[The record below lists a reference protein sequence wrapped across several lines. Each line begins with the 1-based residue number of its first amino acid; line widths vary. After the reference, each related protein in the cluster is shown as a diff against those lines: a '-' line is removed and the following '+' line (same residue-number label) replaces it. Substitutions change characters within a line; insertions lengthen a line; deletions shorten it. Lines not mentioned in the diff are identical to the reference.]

1 MLDFLLKSLT
11 EKLSL
16 KLINN
21 LESLDNG
28 KFKKISSDNI
38 CLKFMM
44 NANNFK
50 IIELKL
56 ILLKLKLIEYYK
68 NS

>member
-21 LESLDNG
+21 LESLGNG

-44 NANNFK
+44 NVNNFK
-50 IIELKL
+50 IIKLKL
-56 ILLKLKLIEYYK
+56 ILLKLKLIESYK